1 MDVSAI
7 FYLVNSISFSL
18 SYIDDVQIFI
28 RSLST
33 LSRNPCTFLTLY
45 FSLFL
50 FPFFFFISFFLIL
63 VLVIDVE
70 SFFFIVFFFT
80 IDFLLIV

>member
-28 RSLST
+28 RSLFPRYHAILVRS
-33 LSRNPCTFLTLY
+33 LPFIFLC
-45 FSLFL
+45 FFFPSFFL
-50 FPFFFFISFFLIL
+50 FPFFFIL

-70 SFFFIVFFFT
+70 ESFFFIVFF
-80 IDFLLIV
+80 LPLIFY